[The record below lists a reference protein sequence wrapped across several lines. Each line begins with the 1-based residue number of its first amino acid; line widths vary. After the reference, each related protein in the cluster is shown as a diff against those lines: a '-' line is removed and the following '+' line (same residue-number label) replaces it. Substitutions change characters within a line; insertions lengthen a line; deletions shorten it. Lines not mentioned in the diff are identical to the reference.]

1 MKSFATENKDSPGSL
16 RMNDRSKTKEELL
29 NELSE
34 MRRRVAILEKTRTVK
49 DQTEDALRRTEETL
63 KLILNL
69 STNFVILPS
78 DEIDE
83 GIDDVMKIVGEF
95 VGVDRFYMFEF
106 VDNGSMIHNTHEW
119 CANGIEP
126 LIEKRPVVPASKL
139 PPFVRP
145 IRDLGV
151 VNIPDLPK
159 VTRGNGNGR
168 GMLVQSII
176 IVPVVYNISLMGF
189 LGFESIHEKRVWP
202 ESVVSLLKI
211 VGETFANAL
220 VRKRTEDS
228 LRESEGHFRNIFDY
242 AVEGIFQSTLDDRY
256 RSVNPAFARTLG
268 YESPDEVLDTIHDI
282 SLQLFVHPE
291 SYRILK
297 SLLTDRGFVEGYETE
312 FYRKDGSKI
321 WVSINARV
329 VRNGNEMIS
338 FFEGFH
344 QDITE
349 RKQVE
354 EALKKSVESLKRTLD
369 GTVDALSTT
378 LEMRDPYTAG
388 HQKRVA
394 LIACKIAEEMGLSED
409 QIEGIRVM
417 GFLHDIG
424 KIVVPAEILSKPGKI
439 SEYEFHIIKAHS
451 QVGYDIL
458 KGIELPWP
466 VALATIQHHERLDGS
481 GYPQGLKD
489 DQIILEA
496 RILAVADV
504 IEAMASHR
512 PYRPA
517 LGLDKALEEISQKKG
532 TLYDSEVVDACLRL
546 FVDKGFRYE

>member
-1 MKSFATENKDSPGSL
+1 MSDI
-16 RMNDRSKTKEELL
+16 SKTKEQLVS
-29 NELSE
+29 ELSE
-34 MRRRVAILEKTRTVK
+34 MRQRVAFLEKTRSAHDHAEVALK
-49 DQTEDALRRTEETL
+49 RAEDTL

-69 STNFVILPS
+69 STNFVILSS

-95 VGVDRFYMFEF
+95 AGVDRFYMFEF
-106 VDNGSMIHNTHEW
+106 SDDDNVIHNTHEW
-119 CANGIEP
+119 CAHGTEP
-126 LIEKRPVVPASKL
+126 LIQTRRVVPASKL
-139 PPFVRP
+139 PPFISP
-145 IRDLGV
+145 IWDLGV

-159 VTRGNGNGR
+159 TTKRNNKGR
-168 GMLVQSII
+168 GILAQSII
-176 IVPVVYNISLMGF
+176 IVPMVYNISLMGF
-189 LGFESIHEKRVWP
+189 LGFESIREKKMWP
-202 ESVVSLLKI
+202 ESIVSLLKI
-211 VGETFANAL
+211 VGETFVNAL

-242 AVEGIFQSTLDDRY
+242 AVEGIFQSTLDDQY
-256 RSVNPAFARTLG
+256 KSVNPAFARTLG
-268 YESPDEVLDTIHDI
+268 YESPEEVLGTIHDI
-282 SLQLFVHPE
+282 SRQLFVDPQ
-291 SYRILK
+291 SYHTLK
-297 SLLTDRGFVEGYETE
+297 TLLKHQGFIEGFETE
-312 FYRKDGSKI
+312 FYKRDGAKI
-321 WVSINARV
+321 WVSINARAV
-329 VRNGNEMIS
+329 KNGNDTIS
-338 FFEGFH
+338 YFEGFH
-344 QDITE
+344 QDITQ
-349 RKQVE
+349 RKRAE

-394 LIACKIAEEMGLSED
+394 LIACKIAEEMGLSENH
-409 QIEGIRVM
+409 IEGIRVM

-439 SEYEFHIIKAHS
+439 NEYEFHIIKAHS

-481 GYPQGLKD
+481 GYPQGLKG

-504 IEAMASHR
+504 LEAMASHR

-517 LGLDKALEEISQKKG
+517 LGLDKALEEISLKKG
-532 TLYDSEVVDACLRL
+532 TFYDPEVVDACLRL

>member
-1 MKSFATENKDSPGSL
+1 MKSFATENKDSFGSA
-16 RMNDRSKTKEELL
+16 RMNDRSKTKQQLL

-34 MRRRVAILEKTRTVK
+34 MRRRVAILEKTRPVN
-49 DQTEDALRRTEETL
+49 DQTEDALRRAEETL

-106 VDNGSMIHNTHEW
+106 VDNGSRIRNTHEW

-126 LIEKRPVVPASKL
+126 LIQKRPVVPASKL
-139 PPFVRP
+139 PSFVRP

-159 VTRGNGNGR
+159 ATRGNGNGR
-168 GMLVQSII
+168 GMQVQSII

-282 SLQLFVHPE
+282 SLQLFVNPE
-291 SYRILK
+291 SYHILK
-297 SLLTDRGFVEGYETE
+297 SLLTDRGFIEGYETE

-321 WVSINARV
+321 WVSINARA

-349 RKQVE
+349 RKRVE
-354 EALKKSVESLKRTLD
+354 EALKKSVENLKRTLD

-394 LIACKIAEEMGLSED
+394 LIACKIAEEMDLSGD

-439 SEYEFHIIKAHS
+439 NEYEFHIIKAHS

-481 GYPQGLKD
+481 GYPHGLKD

-504 IEAMASHR
+504 LEAMASHR

-532 TLYDSEVVDACLRL
+532 TFYDPEVVDACLRL

>member
-1 MKSFATENKDSPGSL
+1 
-16 RMNDRSKTKEELL
+16 MNDRGKTKEQLL

-34 MRRRVAILEKTRTVK
+34 MRLRVALLEKTGPVK
-49 DQTEDALRRTEETL
+49 DQTENALRRTEETL

-78 DEIDE
+78 DEVDE

-95 VGVDRFYMFEF
+95 AGVDRFYMFEF
-106 VDNGSMIHNTHEW
+106 SDDSSMILNTHEW
-119 CANGIEP
+119 CAQGITP
-126 LIEKRPVVPASKL
+126 LIETRRVTAASKL
-139 PPFVRP
+139 PPFIQP
-145 IRDLGV
+145 IWELGV

-159 VTRGNGNGR
+159 VTRRNGKGR
-168 GMLVQSII
+168 SPLRNMEAQSII
-176 IVPVVYNISLMGF
+176 IVPMVYNISLMGF
-189 LGFESIHEKRVWP
+189 LGFESIRKKKVWP
-202 ESVVSLLKI
+202 ESIVSLLKI

-242 AVEGIFQSTLDDRY
+242 AVEGIFQSTLDDQY
-256 RSVNPAFARTLG
+256 KSVNPAFARTLG
-268 YESPDEVLDTIHDI
+268 YESPEEVLGKINDI
-282 SLQLFVHPE
+282 PLQLFVNPQ
-291 SYRILK
+291 SYHTLK
-297 SLLTDRGFVEGYETE
+297 TLLTDRGFIEGYETE

-321 WVSINARV
+321 WVSINARA
-329 VRNGNEMIS
+329 VRNGNDTIS

-349 RKQVE
+349 RKRAE

-394 LIACKIAEEMGLSED
+394 LIACKIAEEMGLSKD

-439 SEYEFHIIKAHS
+439 NEYEFHIIKAHS

-466 VALATIQHHERLDGS
+466 VATATIQHHERLDGS
-481 GYPQGLKD
+481 GYPQGLKG

-504 IEAMASHR
+504 LEAMASHR

-517 LGLDKALEEISQKKG
+517 LGLDKALDELSQKKG
-532 TLYDSEVVDACLRL
+532 TVYDTNVVDACLRL

>member
-1 MKSFATENKDSPGSL
+1 
-16 RMNDRSKTKEELL
+16 MNDRSKTKDQLV

-34 MRRRVAILEKTRTVK
+34 LRKRVVLLEGTSSAH
-49 DQTEDALRRTEETL
+49 DHTEDALKRAEDTL

-69 STNFVILPS
+69 STNFVILSS

-95 VGVDRFYMFEF
+95 AAVDRFYMFEF
-106 VDNGSMIHNTHEW
+106 SDDGKKVYNTHEW
-119 CANGIEP
+119 CTHGTQP
-126 LIEKRPVVPASKL
+126 LINTRRVVASSRL
-139 PPFVRP
+139 PSFIRP
-145 IRDLGV
+145 IWDLEV
-151 VNIPDLPK
+151 VNIHDLPG
-159 VTRGNGNGR
+159 VTKRNGNGK
-168 GMLVQSII
+168 GILAQSII
-176 IVPVVYNISLMGF
+176 IVPMVYNISLMGF
-189 LGFESIHEKRVWP
+189 LGFESVHEKKVWS
-202 ESVVSLLKI
+202 ESIVSLLKI
-211 VGETFANAL
+211 VGETFVNAL

-256 RSVNPAFARTLG
+256 MSVNPAFARTLG
-268 YESPDEVLDTIHDI
+268 YTSPEEVINSIHDI
-282 SLQLFVHPE
+282 SRQLFVDHQ
-291 SYRILK
+291 SYGTLK
-297 SLLTDRGFVEGYETE
+297 KILTDQGFVEGYETE
-312 FYRKDGSKI
+312 FFRKDGTKI
-321 WVSINARV
+321 WVAINARA
-329 VRNGNEMIS
+329 VRNGNNAIS

-344 QDITE
+344 QDITQ
-349 RKQVE
+349 RKRAE

-394 LIACKIAEEMGLSED
+394 LIACKIAEEMGLPD
-409 QIEGIRVM
+409 NQIEGIKVM
-417 GFLHDIG
+417 GLLHDIG

-439 SEYEFHIIKAHS
+439 NEYEFHIIKAHS

-466 VALATIQHHERLDGS
+466 VAMATIQHHERLDGS
-481 GYPQGLKD
+481 GYPQGLKGD
-489 DQIILEA
+489 EIILEA

-504 IEAMASHR
+504 LEAMASHR

-517 LGLDKALEEISQKKG
+517 LGLDKALNELAQKKG
-532 TLYDSEVVDACLRL
+532 TFYDAEVVDACLRL
-546 FVDKGFRYE
+546 FVEKHFRYE

>member
-1 MKSFATENKDSPGSL
+1 MKHFATENKDSLGSF
-16 RMNDRSKTKEELL
+16 RMNDRSKTKQQLL

-34 MRRRVAILEKTRTVK
+34 MRRRVAILEKTRPAK
-49 DQTEDALRRTEETL
+49 NQTEDALRRTEETL

-78 DEIDE
+78 DEVDE

-95 VGVDRFYMFEF
+95 AGVERFYMFEF
-106 VDNGSMIHNTHEW
+106 SDDRSMILNTHEW
-119 CANGIEP
+119 CAHGITP
-126 LIEKRPVVPASKL
+126 LIETRRFVPASKL
-139 PPFVRP
+139 PPFIRP
-145 IRDLGV
+145 IWDLGV

-159 VTRGNGNGR
+159 ATGRNGNGR
-168 GMLVQSII
+168 GLDAQSII
-176 IVPVVYNISLMGF
+176 IVPMVYNISLMGF
-189 LGFESIHEKRVWP
+189 LGFESIREKKVWP

-242 AVEGIFQSTLDDRY
+242 AVEGIFQSTLDDQY
-256 RSVNPAFARTLG
+256 KSVNPAFAHTLG
-268 YESPDEVLDTIHDI
+268 YETPGEVLGAIHDI
-282 SLQLFVHPE
+282 SLQLFVNPE
-291 SYRILK
+291 SYHTLK

-321 WVSINARV
+321 WVSINARAV
-329 VRNGNEMIS
+329 HNGNDTIS

-349 RKQVE
+349 RKRAE
-354 EALKKSVESLKRTLD
+354 EALKTSVESLKRTLD
-369 GTVDALSTT
+369 GTVNALSTT

-439 SEYEFHIIKAHS
+439 NEYEFHIIKAHS

-481 GYPQGLKD
+481 GYPQGLKGD
-489 DQIILEA
+489 AIILEA

-504 IEAMASHR
+504 LEAMASHR

-517 LGLDKALEEISQKKG
+517 LGLDKALDELSQKKG
-532 TLYDSEVVDACLRL
+532 TIYDLEVVDACLRL
-546 FVDKGFRYE
+546 FIDKGFRYE

>member
-1 MKSFATENKDSPGSL
+1 
-16 RMNDRSKTKEELL
+16 MNDKSKTKEQLID
-29 NELSE
+29 ELSQ
-34 MRRRVAILEKTRTVK
+34 MRRKVAILERANTTK
-49 DQTEDALRRTEETL
+49 DQAEVALKRAEDTL

-69 STNFVILPS
+69 STNFVILLS
-78 DEIDE
+78 DEIDQ

-95 VGVDRFYMFEF
+95 AGVDRFYMFEF
-106 VDNGSMIHNTHEW
+106 SHDSSMMHNTHEW
-119 CANGIEP
+119 CAHGIEP
-126 LIEKRPVVPASKL
+126 LIQTRSIVPTSEL
-139 PPFVRP
+139 PPFVNP
-145 IRDLGV
+145 IWDLGV

-159 VTRGNGNGR
+159 GTQRNGNGR
-168 GMLVQSII
+168 FAPHDSRAQSVI
-176 IVPVVYNISLMGF
+176 IVPMVYNICLMGF
-189 LGFESIHEKRVWP
+189 LGFESIREKKVWS

-211 VGETFANAL
+211 VGETFVNAL

-242 AVEGIFQSTLDDRY
+242 AVEGIFQSTLDDQY
-256 RSVNPAFARTLG
+256 KSVNPAFARTLG
-268 YESPDEVLDTIHDI
+268 YGSPEEVLSSVHDI
-282 SLQLFVHPE
+282 SRQLFVE
-291 SYRILK
+291 SQSYHTLK
-297 SLLTDRGFVEGYETE
+297 AVLTDRGFVEGYETE
-312 FYRKDGSKI
+312 FFRKDGSRI
-321 WVSINARV
+321 WVAINARA
-329 VRNGNEMIS
+329 VRNGDDTIS

-344 QDITE
+344 QDITQ
-349 RKQVE
+349 RKRAE

-394 LIACKIAEEMGLSED
+394 LIACKIAEEMGLTS
-409 QIEGIRVM
+409 QQVEGIRVM

-489 DQIILEA
+489 NEIILEA

-504 IEAMASHR
+504 LEAMASHR

-532 TLYDSEVVDACLRL
+532 TFYDPDVVDACLRL

>member
-1 MKSFATENKDSPGSL
+1 MSDTRKS
-16 RMNDRSKTKEELL
+16 KEQLIS
-29 NELSE
+29 ELSE
-34 MRRRVAILEKTRTVK
+34 MRQRLALVEKTKSSHDHAESALKRA
-49 DQTEDALRRTEETL
+49 EDTL

-69 STNFVILPS
+69 STNFVILSS

-95 VGVDRFYMFEF
+95 AGVDRFYMFEF
-106 VDNGSMIHNTHEW
+106 SDDGNTIYNTHEW
-119 CANGIEP
+119 CTHGIEP
-126 LIEKRPVVPASKL
+126 LMETRRAVPASRL
-139 PPFVRP
+139 PRFVQP
-145 IRDLGV
+145 IWDLGV
-151 VNIPDLPK
+151 VNIPDLSEI
-159 VTRGNGNGR
+159 TGNNEHGKGIPA
-168 GMLVQSII
+168 QSII
-176 IVPVVYNISLMGF
+176 IVPMVYNISLMGF
-189 LGFESIHEKRVWP
+189 LGFESIREKKMWP
-202 ESVVSLLKI
+202 ESTISLLKI
-211 VGETFANAL
+211 VGETFVNAL
-220 VRKRTEDS
+220 VRKRTENS

-242 AVEGIFQSTLDDRY
+242 AVEGIFQSTLDDTY
-256 RSVNPAFARTLG
+256 MSVNPAFARTLG
-268 YESPDEVLDTIHDI
+268 YESPKEVLRTISDI
-282 SLQLFVHPE
+282 STQLFVEPQ
-291 SYRILK
+291 SYHTLK
-297 SLLTDRGFVEGYETE
+297 TLLMHQGLIEGYETE
-312 FYRKDGSKI
+312 FYKKDGSKI
-321 WVSINARV
+321 WVSINARA
-329 VRNGNEMIS
+329 VRNGNNIIS
-338 FFEGFH
+338 YFEGFH
-344 QDITE
+344 QDITQ
-349 RKQVE
+349 RKRAE
-354 EALKKSVESLKRTLD
+354 EALKRSVESLKRTLD

-394 LIACKIAEEMGLSED
+394 LIACKIAEEMGLSLD
-409 QIEGIRVM
+409 QIEGIKVM

-466 VALATIQHHERLDGS
+466 VAIATIQHHERLDGS
-481 GYPQGLKD
+481 GYPHGIKG

-504 IEAMASHR
+504 LEAMASHR

-532 TLYDSEVVDACLRL
+532 IFYDPEVVDACLRL

>member
-1 MKSFATENKDSPGSL
+1 
-16 RMNDRSKTKEELL
+16 MNDRGKTKEQLL

-34 MRRRVAILEKTRTVK
+34 MRLRVALLEKTGPVK
-49 DQTEDALRRTEETL
+49 DQTENALRRTEETL

-78 DEIDE
+78 DEVDE

-95 VGVDRFYMFEF
+95 AGVDRFYMFEF
-106 VDNGSMIHNTHEW
+106 SDDSSMILNTHEW
-119 CANGIEP
+119 CAQGITP
-126 LIEKRPVVPASKL
+126 LIETRRVTAASKL
-139 PPFVRP
+139 PPFIQP
-145 IRDLGV
+145 IWELGV

-159 VTRGNGNGR
+159 VTRRNGKGR
-168 GMLVQSII
+168 SPLRNMEAQSII
-176 IVPVVYNISLMGF
+176 IVPMVYNISLMGF
-189 LGFESIHEKRVWP
+189 LGFESIRKKKVWP
-202 ESVVSLLKI
+202 ESIVSLLKI

-242 AVEGIFQSTLDDRY
+242 AVEGIFQSTLDDQY
-256 RSVNPAFARTLG
+256 KSVNPAFARTLG
-268 YESPDEVLDTIHDI
+268 YESPEEVLGKINDI
-282 SLQLFVHPE
+282 PLQLFVNPQ
-291 SYRILK
+291 SYHTLK
-297 SLLTDRGFVEGYETE
+297 TLLTDRGFIEGYETE

-321 WVSINARV
+321 WVSINARA
-329 VRNGNEMIS
+329 VRNGNDTIS

-349 RKQVE
+349 RKRAE

-394 LIACKIAEEMGLSED
+394 LIACKIAEEMGLSKD

-439 SEYEFHIIKAHS
+439 NEYEFHIIKAHS

-466 VALATIQHHERLDGS
+466 VATATIQHHERLDGS
-481 GYPQGLKD
+481 GYPQGLKG

-504 IEAMASHR
+504 LEAMASHR

-517 LGLDKALEEISQKKG
+517 LGLDKALDELSQKKG
-532 TLYDSEVVDACLRL
+532 TVYDTNVVDACLSL
-546 FVDKGFRYE
+546 FVDKEFRYE

>member
-1 MKSFATENKDSPGSL
+1 
-16 RMNDRSKTKEELL
+16 MNDRGKTKEQLL

-34 MRRRVAILEKTRTVK
+34 MRRRVALLEKTRPVK

-63 KLILNL
+63 RLILNL

-78 DEIDE
+78 DEVDE

-95 VGVDRFYMFEF
+95 AGVDRFYMFEF
-106 VDNGSMIHNTHEW
+106 SDEGSIIRNTHEW
-119 CANGIEP
+119 CNQGITP
-126 LIEKRPVVPASKL
+126 LIETRRVTAASKL
-139 PPFVRP
+139 PPFIKP
-145 IRDLGV
+145 IWELSV

-159 VTRGNGNGR
+159 ATRRNGKGR
-168 GMLVQSII
+168 SPLRNMEAQSII
-176 IVPVVYNISLMGF
+176 IVPMVYNISLMGF
-189 LGFESIHEKRVWP
+189 LGFESIRKKKVWP
-202 ESVVSLLKI
+202 ESIVSLLKI

-242 AVEGIFQSTLDDRY
+242 AVEGIFQSTLDDQY
-256 RSVNPAFARTLG
+256 KSVNPAFARTLG
-268 YESPDEVLDTIHDI
+268 YESPEEVLGKINDI
-282 SLQLFVHPE
+282 PLQLFVNPQ
-291 SYRILK
+291 SYHTLK
-297 SLLTDRGFVEGYETE
+297 TLLTDRGFIEGYETE
-312 FYRKDGSKI
+312 FYKKDGSMI
-321 WVSINARV
+321 WVSINARA
-329 VRNGNEMIS
+329 VRNGNETIS

-349 RKQVE
+349 RKCAE

-394 LIACKIAEEMGLSED
+394 LIACKIAEEMGLSKD

-439 SEYEFHIIKAHS
+439 NEYEFHIIKAHS

-466 VALATIQHHERLDGS
+466 VATATIQHHERLDGS
-481 GYPQGLKD
+481 GYPQGLKG

-504 IEAMASHR
+504 LEAMASHR

-517 LGLDKALEEISQKKG
+517 LGLDKALDELSQKKG
-532 TLYDSEVVDACLRL
+532 TVYDTEVVDACLRL

>member
-1 MKSFATENKDSPGSL
+1 
-16 RMNDRSKTKEELL
+16 MNDRNKTKDQLL

-34 MRRRVAILEKTRTVK
+34 MRHRITLLEKARTAK
-49 DQTEDALRRTEETL
+49 DQTESTLRRTEETL

-83 GIDDVMKIVGEF
+83 GVDDVMKIVGEF
-95 VGVDRFYMFEF
+95 AGVDRFYMFEF
-106 VDNGSMIHNTHEW
+106 SDDESLIRNTHEW
-119 CANGIEP
+119 CSRGVKP
-126 LIEKRPVVPASKL
+126 LIETRRVVATTKL
-139 PPFVRP
+139 PSFIKP
-145 IRDLGV
+145 IWDLGV

-159 VTRGNGNGR
+159 VTRSNGKGR
-168 GMLVQSII
+168 SPLPGMGAQSVI
-176 IVPVVYNISLMGF
+176 IVPMVYNISLMGF
-189 LGFESIHEKRVWP
+189 LGFESIREKKIWP

-242 AVEGIFQSTLDDRY
+242 AVEGIFQSTLDNRY
-256 RSVNPAFARTLG
+256 KSVNPAFARTLG
-268 YESPDEVLDTIHDI
+268 YESPEEVLSTISDI
-282 SLQLFVHPE
+282 SLQLFVNPE
-291 SYRILK
+291 SYHTLK
-297 SLLTDRGFVEGYETE
+297 TLLTHQGFIEGYETE
-312 FYRKDGSKI
+312 FCRKDGSKI
-321 WVSINARV
+321 WVSINARA
-329 VRNGNEMIS
+329 VRNGNETIS

-349 RKQVE
+349 RKRAE
-354 EALKKSVESLKRTLD
+354 EALKNSVESLKRTLD

-439 SEYEFHIIKAHS
+439 NEYEFHIIKAHS

-466 VALATIQHHERLDGS
+466 VATATIQHHERLDGS
-481 GYPQGLKD
+481 GYPQGLKG

-504 IEAMASHR
+504 LEAMASHR

-532 TLYDSEVVDACLRL
+532 TFYDPEVVDNCLRL
-546 FVDKGFRYE
+546 FIDKGFRYE

>member
-1 MKSFATENKDSPGSL
+1 MH
-16 RMNDRSKTKEELL
+16 DRNKTKEQLTS
-29 NELSE
+29 ELSE
-34 MRRRVAILEKTRTVK
+34 MRQQLALLEQTRVTK
-49 DQTEDALRRTEETL
+49 DQTEHALKSTEETL

-69 STNFVILPS
+69 STNFAILSS
-78 DEIDE
+78 DEIYD
-83 GIDDVMKIVGEF
+83 GINDVMKIVGEF
-95 VGVDRFYMFEF
+95 AGVDRFYMFEF
-106 VDNGSMIHNTHEW
+106 SDDGSIIRNTHEW

-126 LIEKRPVVPASKL
+126 LIQTRRGVPASKL
-139 PPFVRP
+139 PPFIRP
-145 IRDLGV
+145 IWDLEV
-151 VNIPDLPK
+151 VNIPDLPR
-159 VTRGNGNGR
+159 VTKRNGR
-168 GMLVQSII
+168 GPVKLAQSII
-176 IVPVVYNISLMGF
+176 VVPMVYNISLIGF
-189 LGFESIHEKRVWP
+189 LGFESIRAKKMWP
-202 ESVVSLLKI
+202 ESAVSLLKI
-211 VGETFANAL
+211 VGETFTNAL

-228 LRESEGHFRNIFDY
+228 LRESESHFRNIFDY
-242 AVEGIFQSTLDDRY
+242 AVEGIFQNTLDDRY
-256 RSVNPAFARTLG
+256 KSVNPAFARTLG
-268 YESPDEVLDTIHDI
+268 YESPEEVLSSITDI
-282 SLQLFVHPE
+282 SHQLFVKPE
-291 SYRILK
+291 SYQTLK
-297 SLLTDRGFVEGYETE
+297 ALLTEKGFIEGYETE

-321 WVSINARV
+321 WVSINARA
-329 VRNGNEMIS
+329 VRNGNDAIS

-344 QDITE
+344 QDITQ
-349 RKQVE
+349 RKRAE

-439 SEYEFHIIKAHS
+439 NEYEFHIIKAHS

-481 GYPQGLKD
+481 GYPQGLKG

-504 IEAMASHR
+504 LEAMASHR

-517 LGLDKALEEISQKKG
+517 LGLDKALDEIAQKKG
-532 TLYDSEVVDACLRL
+532 AVYDTEVVDACLRL

>member
-1 MKSFATENKDSPGSL
+1 
-16 RMNDRSKTKEELL
+16 MNDGNKTKEQLV

-34 MRRRVAILEKTRTVK
+34 IRQQLALLEQTREAK
-49 DQTEDALRRTEETL
+49 DQTEHALKGTEETL

-69 STNFVILPS
+69 STNFAILSS
-78 DEIDE
+78 DEIYD
-83 GIDDVMKIVGEF
+83 GINDVMKIVGEF
-95 VGVDRFYMFEF
+95 AAVDRFYMFEF
-106 VDNGSMIHNTHEW
+106 SDDGSIIRNTHEW
-119 CANGIEP
+119 CAPGIEP
-126 LIEKRPVVPASKL
+126 LIQTRRGVPASKL
-139 PPFVRP
+139 PPFIRP
-145 IRDLGV
+145 IWDLEV
-151 VNIPDLPK
+151 VNIPDLPRATK
-159 VTRGNGNGR
+159 RNGEGP
-168 GMLVQSII
+168 VKAAQSII
-176 IVPVVYNISLMGF
+176 VVPMVYNISLMGF
-189 LGFESIHEKRVWP
+189 LGFESIREKKMWP
-202 ESVVSLLKI
+202 ESAISLLKI
-211 VGETFANAL
+211 VGETFTNAI

-228 LRESEGHFRNIFDY
+228 LRESESHFRNIFDY
-242 AVEGIFQSTLDDRY
+242 AVEGIFQNTLDDRY
-256 RSVNPAFARTLG
+256 KSVNPAFARTLG
-268 YESPDEVLDTIHDI
+268 YESPEEVLSTITDI
-282 SLQLFVHPE
+282 PHQLFVKPE
-291 SYRILK
+291 SYQTLK
-297 SLLTDRGFVEGYETE
+297 TLLTEKGFIEGYETE
-312 FYRKDGSKI
+312 FYKKDGSKI
-321 WVSINARV
+321 WVSINARA
-329 VRNGNEMIS
+329 VRNGNDTIG

-344 QDITE
+344 QDITQ
-349 RKQVE
+349 RKRAE

-394 LIACKIAEEMGLSED
+394 LIACKIAEEMGLTED

-439 SEYEFHIIKAHS
+439 NEYEFHIIKAHS

-481 GYPQGLKD
+481 GYPRGLKG

-504 IEAMASHR
+504 LEAMASHR

-517 LGLDKALEEISQKKG
+517 LGLDKALDEIAQKKG
-532 TLYDSEVVDACLRL
+532 TVYDTKVVDACLRL
-546 FVDKGFRYE
+546 FIDKGFRYE

>member
-1 MKSFATENKDSPGSL
+1 MS
-16 RMNDRSKTKEELL
+16 DRYKTKEQLA

-34 MRRRVAILEKTRTVK
+34 TRQQLALLEQTRATK
-49 DQTEDALRRTEETL
+49 DQTEHALKSAEETL

-69 STNFVILPS
+69 STNFAILSS
-78 DEIDE
+78 DEIYD
-83 GIDDVMKIVGEF
+83 GINDVMKIVGEF
-95 VGVDRFYMFEF
+95 AGVDRFYMFEF
-106 VDNGSMIHNTHEW
+106 SDDGSIIRNTHEW
-119 CANGIEP
+119 CAHGIEP
-126 LIEKRPVVPASKL
+126 LIQTRRGVPASKL
-139 PPFVRP
+139 PPFIKP
-145 IRDLGV
+145 IWDLEV
-151 VNIPDLPK
+151 VNIPDLPRATKRNGTGPVK
-159 VTRGNGNGR
+159 VA
-168 GMLVQSII
+168 QSII
-176 IVPVVYNISLMGF
+176 VVPMVYNISLMGF
-189 LGFESIHEKRVWP
+189 LGFESIREKKMWP
-202 ESVVSLLKI
+202 ESAVSLLKI
-211 VGETFANAL
+211 VGETFTNAL
-220 VRKRTEDS
+220 ARKRTEDS
-228 LRESEGHFRNIFDY
+228 LRESESHFRNIFDY
-242 AVEGIFQSTLDDRY
+242 AVEGIFQNTLDDRY
-256 RSVNPAFARTLG
+256 KSVNPAFARTLG
-268 YESPDEVLDTIHDI
+268 YESPEEVLSTITDI
-282 SLQLFVHPE
+282 SHQLFVKPE
-291 SYRILK
+291 SYQTLK
-297 SLLTDRGFVEGYETE
+297 ALLTEKGFIEGYETE

-321 WVSINARV
+321 WVSINARA
-329 VRNGNEMIS
+329 VRNGNETIS

-344 QDITE
+344 QDITQ
-349 RKQVE
+349 RKRAE

-439 SEYEFHIIKAHS
+439 NEYEFHIIKAHS

-481 GYPQGLKD
+481 GYPQGLKGD
-489 DQIILEA
+489 EIILEA

-504 IEAMASHR
+504 LEAMASHR

-517 LGLDKALEEISQKKG
+517 LGLDKALEELAQKKG
-532 TLYDSEVVDACLRL
+532 TVYDTEVVDACLRL
-546 FVDKGFRYE
+546 FIDKGFRYE